1 LDSSNPAAYWRDLT
15 TRYSIDALPESEKVI
30 VQKRILE
37 VLAGLLETDGK
48 VSTGLGLRLL
58 TAVAKV

>member
-1 LDSSNPAAYWRDLT
+1 
-15 TRYSIDALPESEKVI
+15 LPESEKVI
-30 VQKRILE
+30 VQKRVLE